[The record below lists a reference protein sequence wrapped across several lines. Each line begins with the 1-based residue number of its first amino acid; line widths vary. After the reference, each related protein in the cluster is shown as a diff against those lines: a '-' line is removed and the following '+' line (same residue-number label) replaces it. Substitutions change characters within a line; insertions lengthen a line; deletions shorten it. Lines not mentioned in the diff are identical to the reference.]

1 MAIIGLLLSP
11 TEFLLGSGSF
21 WNDLDHAIV
30 DWIASTRSDALATVA
45 RALDVAVSPWVLRVL
60 GWATLVTLVLVKRWR
75 HLFAFTALLLVLRPL
90 LYILSNV
97 MARPRVDGIEILGS
111 WNDFAFPSLP
121 IASLTM
127 SLVGIAYVL
136 VPAGRH
142 RRYVLLSVSG
152 VVAAVGS
159 ARIYLAV
166 DRLTDGLAAA
176 ILAATTAV
184 LVFRIWTPEAV
195 FPVEYSRRKTAHLEM
210 TESRRR
216 AILAALRD
224 QVGLDAVDVEL
235 FGLEASGGSSP
246 LLITLSGDE
255 EDRVFA
261 KLYAQ
266 NHVRSDRWY
275 KLGRSLLYGAL
286 EDEHPFRSVKAL
298 AEYEDYI
305 MRLMH
310 AAGVPAP
317 RSYGIVEIT
326 PGREYLL
333 VTEFIPASEISKADV
348 DDAVVDA
355 ALGAVRSM
363 WDAGLAHRDIK
374 PGNLLVRGEEV
385 FVIDAAFGETRPSAW
400 REAVDLANMM
410 LTLSLRTTPDRVY
423 EAAIEYFSEAEIAE
437 ALAATRGV
445 TIPSELKR
453 ALAEDDREILG
464 ELRRLAPSRTP
475 VRIQRWTRRRLASLA
490 TIGALAASG
499 SWLVAVN
506 LTVLGNLL

>member
-1 MAIIGLLLSP
+1 
-11 TEFLLGSGSF
+11 
-21 WNDLDHAIV
+21 
-30 DWIASTRSDALATVA
+30 
-45 RALDVAVSPWVLRVL
+45 
-60 GWATLVTLVLVKRWR
+60 
-75 HLFAFTALLLVLRPL
+75 
-90 LYILSNV
+90 
-97 MARPRVDGIEILGS
+97 
-111 WNDFAFPSLP
+111 
-121 IASLTM
+121 
-127 SLVGIAYVL
+127 
-136 VPAGRH
+136 
-142 RRYVLLSVSG
+142 
-152 VVAAVGS
+152 
-159 ARIYLAV
+159 
-166 DRLTDGLAAA
+166 
-176 ILAATTAV
+176 
-184 LVFRIWTPEAV
+184 
-195 FPVEYSRRKTAHLEM
+195 
-210 TESRRR
+210 
-216 AILAALRD
+216 
-224 QVGLDAVDVEL
+224 
-235 FGLEASGGSSP
+235 
-246 LLITLSGDE
+246 
-255 EDRVFA
+255 
-261 KLYAQ
+261 
-266 NHVRSDRWY
+266 
-275 KLGRSLLYGAL
+275 
-286 EDEHPFRSVKAL
+286 
-298 AEYEDYI
+298 

-490 TIGALAASG
+490 TIGALAAGG